1 MSSPD
6 MGTLESVE
14 VRKVWNHEERDF
26 TPWLADNLLRLNAA
40 LDMNLELVA
49 IEDRKPEAGRA
60 DILAKDTGSGADVVI
75 ENHLDWSADSHL
87 ARLLGYAASRDAQVV
102 IWISTGFW
110 KWHLDILDWLGKS
123 GVEIYGIEVSAW
135 RIGDEV
141 APHFELVAG
150 SGGRVERAEEGP
162 ATGHSAYG
170 RFFRPLTRQLRAH
183 GFQPIGGRQ
192 GGWTGRNRTFRTG
205 YEDQWIYYVLQ
216 VNGDEDKSW
225 VWLYIGCDDHQA
237 VLDTLS
243 AYRAE
248 IDAGLGE
255 TVVEWVSSTEEESS
269 WVAVSSESSISEPDE
284 TRAWMLENLVRLR
297 SALQPRLDRVMAD
310 REISDC

>member
-1 MSSPD
+1 MSNPD
-6 MGTLESVE
+6 LGTLQIVD

-60 DILAKDTGSGADVVI
+60 DILAKDTGGGADVVI
-75 ENHLDWSADSHL
+75 ENQLEWSDDSHL

-102 IWISTGFW
+102 IWISTGFG

-150 SGGRVERAEEGP
+150 SGGRVERARRAQRLGIQLTGASSGLLP
-162 ATGHSAYG
+162 ARFALMGFSPWGAGRGDGQLGTG
-170 RFFRPLTRQLRAH
+170 
-183 GFQPIGGRQ
+183 
-192 GGWTGRNRTFRTG
+192 
-205 YEDQWIYYVLQ
+205 
-216 VNGDEDKSW
+216 
-225 VWLYIGCDDHQA
+225 
-237 VLDTLS
+237 LS
-243 AYRAE
+243 AGVTKTSGY
-248 IDAGLGE
+248 
-255 TVVEWVSSTEEESS
+255 TTCSK
-269 WVAVSSESSISEPDE
+269 
-284 TRAWMLENLVRLR
+284 
-297 SALQPRLDRVMAD
+297 
-310 REISDC
+310 